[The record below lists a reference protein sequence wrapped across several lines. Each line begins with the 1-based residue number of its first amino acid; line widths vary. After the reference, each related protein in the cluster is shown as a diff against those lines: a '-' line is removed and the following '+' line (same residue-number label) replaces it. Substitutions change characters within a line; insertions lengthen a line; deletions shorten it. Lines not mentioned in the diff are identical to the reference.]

1 MQLAQILNE
10 LMLKNNDMS
19 AYKLSKETGISDRLI
34 GYWRKGEKLP
44 SAENIVIL
52 ATYFGIST
60 DYLLGL
66 NDKMPLFPKNSE
78 EVFQL
83 DEQQQRLLNN
93 YNMLNEDGKE
103 SLLNY
108 SDVIIGNPKYLKENG
123 NHNKIVS

>member
-10 LMLKNNDMS
+10 LMLKNNNMS

-66 NDKMPLFPKNSE
+66 SDKIPLIPQSNTE
-78 EVFQL
+78 LLQL
-83 DEQQQRLLNN
+83 NEQQQRLLNN
-93 YNMLNEDGKE
+93 YDKMNDKGQKELVRFSGYMLD
-103 SLLNY
+103 
-108 SDVIIGNPKYLKENG
+108 NPDYLKADSED
-123 NHNKIVS
+123 NKIVS